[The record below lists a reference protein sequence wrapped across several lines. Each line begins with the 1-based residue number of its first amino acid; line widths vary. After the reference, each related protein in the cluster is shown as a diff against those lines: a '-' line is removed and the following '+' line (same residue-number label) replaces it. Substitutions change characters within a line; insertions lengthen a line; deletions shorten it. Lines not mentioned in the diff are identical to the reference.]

1 MAQIIHTLKVEL
13 DLNRP
18 VEELAQV
25 ISSVLNS
32 HPGRQKEILEGLD
45 LEVGNALA
53 AFKTDKPTDALQE
66 NK

>member
-1 MAQIIHTLKVEL
+1 MAHIIHTLKVEL

-32 HPGRQKEILEGLD
+32 LPGRQKEILEALD

-53 AFKTDKPTDALQE
+53 TFKTEKPTDTLQE
-66 NK
+66 TK